1 MLLEGAGGR
10 ADGGG
15 IPSARRRGVGT
26 FGHAD
31 PATQGCDKAIAVAD
45 PSSIVGRCGCD
56 QRAQDAALRGRCP
69 AGCLGDR
76 FLHRLEEPRAP
87 HLGGLRRHL
96 GTECVRNLAIVCAGP
111 SSERW
116 QSRLFYVHADSYL
129 ALVSFSP
136 QAGDVGFD
144 PLGISD
150 LIDVR
155 WLREAE
161 LKHGR
166 VCMLA
171 ATGMIVQDV
180 ATFPG
185 VTTTFGEAPEIQR
198 CLCQTVSIYLSRE
211 IVGVFGVID
220 QL

>member
-1 MLLEGAGGR
+1 MGVAKMLRTVALA
-10 ADGGG
+10 AAAATA
-15 IPSARRRGVGT
+15 SAFAPASVLPR
-26 FGHAD
+26 
-31 PATQGCDKAIAVAD
+31 ATQRVAATSAPKMQLYED
-45 PSSIVGRCGCD
+45 GVQQGASVTASYIGWKN
-56 QRAQDAALRGRCP
+56 
-69 AGCLGDR
+69 
-76 FLHRLEEPRAP
+76 LERPTSEAFD
-87 HLGGLRRHL
+87 
-96 GTECVRNLAIVCAGP
+96 GT
-111 SSERW
+111 W
-116 QSRLFYVHADSYL
+116 
-129 ALVSFSP
+129 
-136 QAGDVGFD
+136 AGDVGFD